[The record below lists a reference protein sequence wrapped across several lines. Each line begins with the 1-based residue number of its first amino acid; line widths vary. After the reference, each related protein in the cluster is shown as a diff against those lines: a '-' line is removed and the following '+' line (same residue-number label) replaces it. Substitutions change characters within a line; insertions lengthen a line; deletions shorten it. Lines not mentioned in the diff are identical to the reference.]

1 MTQFLKS
8 HRCFDCKD
16 CNNKSPITKSLS
28 DKHLEVLN
36 KDRFEVVF
44 KPDEMI
50 YKQGTSATHIIFLTS
65 GLAKVYIEGFQNKNL
80 IIKILK
86 EGEYAG
92 GPGIF
97 SDTRHHYSIS
107 ALKETT
113 ACFIPVENWKTL
125 IEENKDFN
133 MDFIRSLNRQSIF
146 TFDKM
151 MSLTQKQMHGRMADA
166 LLYLSKEVYGKP
178 LFELVLSRQD
188 IADMTAMS
196 KDSAIRVL
204 KEFQSEGIITE
215 QAKAIEITNMQKLEN
230 ISQFG

>member
-1 MTQFLKS
+1 M
-8 HRCFDCKD
+8 
-16 CNNKSPITKSLS
+16 LS
-28 DKHLEVLN
+28 DKHLEILN
-36 KDRFEVVF
+36 KNRFEVVF
-44 KPDEMI
+44 NPDEMI
-50 YKQGTSATHIIFLTS
+50 YKQGTSATHLIFITS

-86 EGEYAG
+86 ESEYAG

-97 SDTRHHYSIS
+97 SDTRHHFSIS

-113 ACFIPVENWKTL
+113 ACFIPIENWKAL
-125 IEENKDFN
+125 IEENKEFN
-133 MDFIRSLNRQSIF
+133 LDFIREINKQSIF
-146 TFDKM
+146 IYDKM

-166 LLYLSKEVYGKP
+166 ILYLSTEVYKNPKFG
-178 LFELVLSRQD
+178 LVLSRQE

-204 KEFQSEGIITE
+204 KEFQSEGIIIE
-215 QAKAIEITNMQKLEN
+215 QGKTIEIANMQKLEN